1 MEKDKITVRGL
12 SGLNNI
18 GNTCYMNSAL
28 QCISASDIFISY
40 LIKKKFVSDL
50 KDNIVQELASIER
63 EKKKKQGKYV
73 DDDNL
78 SVYLKDVKKK
88 YYGSLVYNSYKLFKT
103 MWKGNTK
110 VTPKTFKNVLGEFSS
125 TFRGYSQQDSQEF
138 INFMLDKIHEEIK
151 CEVTVKYKNIPKDI
165 VEYMEKR
172 KEMYSSLQIEENS
185 HKLEDKLK
193 EFEIFKVHHAREETI
208 YRSLDF
214 WDNYIKKNYS
224 PIIDLFTG
232 LFINEINCSKC
243 NNKSRRFEPFNI
255 LPLEIPD
262 SASTIKDCLTEFG
275 KGAKLTGD
283 NQYHCDICKEKNDA
297 EKKMF
302 FWDLPEL
309 LIIQFK
315 RFHNNGRSTRK
326 NTTSIKYPF
335 ENLTFEENYHE
346 YRPRNYKFNL
356 YGVVYHMGSLNG
368 GHYIS
373 YTKNPINNK
382 WYKFNDDSVF
392 HIPDDKIEHEIMDA
406 GSYILFYKKVY
417 NNSEISL
424 DEMGES
430 DGGFTSEEDVS

>member
-1 MEKDKITVRGL
+1 MEINNKIDVRGL

-40 LIKKKFVSDL
+40 LIRKKFVGEL
-50 KDNIVQELASIER
+50 KNNIVNELANIER
-63 EKKKKQGKYV
+63 EKKKKEGKYI

-78 SVYLKDVKKK
+78 SVYLKDVKNK
-88 YYGSLVYNSYKLFKT
+88 YYNSVVYNTYKLFKT
-103 MWKGNTK
+103 MWKGNK
-110 VTPKTFKNVLGEFSS
+110 RVTPKTFKNTIGTHCS

-138 INFMLDKIHEEIK
+138 INFLLDKIHEEIK
-151 CEVTVKYKNIPKDI
+151 TEVTVKYKNVPKD
-165 VEYMEKR
+165 VVDYMEKR
-172 KEMYSSLQIEENS
+172 TQMYLSLKLEQNTP
-185 HKLEDKLK
+185 KLEDKIK
-193 EFEIFKVHHAREETI
+193 EFEIFKNNHSREETI

-232 LFINEINCSKC
+232 LFISEIKCNKC

-262 SASTIKDCLTEFG
+262 GGKNIKDCLSEFG
-275 KGAKLTGD
+275 KIAKLTGD
-283 NQYHCDICKEKNDA
+283 NQYHCDVCKEKNDA
-297 EKKMF
+297 EKRMF

-315 RFHNNGRSTRK
+315 RFNNIGRSTRK
-326 NTTSIKYPF
+326 NTTSISYPF
-335 ENLTFEENYHE
+335 ENLTFENNYHE
-346 YRPRNYKFNL
+346 YRARNYKFNL

-368 GHYIS
+368 GHYIA
-373 YTKNPINNK
+373 YTKNPISNK
-382 WYKFNDDSVF
+382 WYKFNDDSVY
-392 HIPDDKIEHEIMDA
+392 HIPDEQIEKEIMDS

-417 NNSEISL
+417 SNSEISL
-424 DEMGES
+424 IGDSEE
-430 DGGFTSEEDVS
+430 GFTSEEDVS